1 MMQTM
6 KARALT
12 VMIVDDEPLARRGLR
27 LRLERLRE
35 ARTAHTEN
43 WVILD
48 AQSARDCLEKLSVQT
63 ADLLFLDIQMPGVD
77 GLSMMRSLPI
87 EKRPLVI
94 FTTAFDQYA
103 LDAFGVQAVDYL
115 LKPVDG
121 MALKRAWLRA
131 MQLLAM
137 PVEPSAA
144 ASGGADCLALKDGK
158 EVNLISFD
166 KLLWIEAAGDYVVAH
181 TGVAR
186 FIGRISLNELEAS
199 LPSQRFVRIHRST
212 IVQKRCIVR
221 LRPHTN
227 GEFFLELENGHRL
240 KLSRGYRDRVDAL
253 MA

>member
-1 MMQTM
+1 MTT
-6 KARALT
+6 RALT

-35 ARTAHTEN
+35 ARVAHTEKLQ
-43 WVILD
+43 VID
-48 AQSARDCLEKLSVQT
+48 AQSARDCLEKLVLQSV
-63 ADLLFLDIQMPGVD
+63 DVLFLDIQMPGVD
-77 GLSMMRSLPI
+77 GLSMIRSLPI

-121 MALKRAWLRA
+121 VALKRAWLRA
-131 MQLLAM
+131 MQMIGL
-137 PVEPSAA
+137 PSQA
-144 ASGGADCLALKDGK
+144 GTLGEEGADCLALKDGK
-158 EVNLISFD
+158 EVNLINFD

-181 TGVAR
+181 TGAAR

-221 LRPHTN
+221 LRPHNN

-240 KLSRGYRDRVDAL
+240 KLSRGYRDRVGSL

>member
-1 MMQTM
+1 MIATL

-35 ARTAHTEN
+35 ARTAHTDN
-43 WVILD
+43 LTIID
-48 AQSARDCLEKLSVQT
+48 AQSARDCLEKLEAHHV
-63 ADLLFLDIQMPGVD
+63 DVLFLDIQMPGVD
-77 GLSMMRSLPI
+77 GLSMIRALPND
-87 EKRPLVI
+87 KRPLVI

-121 MALKRAWLRA
+121 VALKRAWLRA
-131 MQLLAM
+131 IQLLAL
-137 PVEPSAA
+137 PAEQ
-144 ASGGADCLALKDGK
+144 GADATDGTDSLALKDGK
-158 EVNLISFD
+158 EVNLIHFD

-181 TGVAR
+181 TGNAR
-186 FIGRISLNELEAS
+186 FIGRISLNELEAN

-240 KLSRGYRDRVDAL
+240 KLSRGYRDRVAAL